1 MVTDKWLVW
10 YGFHS
15 HISSEFCSLLFQQQK
30 RLIDSKVEESTH
42 TYSASTKFDPVLSGN
57 VTIKYQSSQRLM
69 DEICEMNDRKKAI
82 VDSKAAASTNGAKK
96 SKVSPTIS
104 ATTMKRNDVKKFVEE
119 LCRRT
124 NIAVQEIAQQQSIY
138 QQQNS
143 SSSNNNSCNTHN
155 HSAALPIKRG
165 DRIELEGHPPVYTF
179 VYHRDKKWKKPYC
192 IKINATHYNKLYTMF
207 VQVHNNSGSGN
218 TTAEDQDDHLRFRD
232 RHGKLTMTTHVFH
245 YLVMILLLRYSSLSG
260 GQLLLD
266 LRGGGMQG
274 AVHDSVFD
282 TLSQVFVAPPQL
294 HDTIVE
300 CFASPLNAYVLSG
313 YYSAFASD
321 IDWHFGS
328 RGNFLNEW
336 ICDGCCEANPPFA
349 PGIMS
354 AMADRIQSNILLAN
368 ERDSPVTFIVIVPH
382 GGSDH
387 DPHRAAAKRFG
398 SIALQQMTQSE
409 YCTYHFIL
417 PAKDHGYIEGAQ
429 HLRPTRYKESLYDT
443 SIVVL
448 QSHKARTNTEQQQP
462 VMDQTTFEE
471 QIRQAFVS
479 RHRTEVESRK

>member
-1 MVTDKWLVW
+1 MHDK
-10 YGFHS
+10 
-15 HISSEFCSLLFQQQK
+15 K
-30 RLIDSKVEESTH
+30 KES
-42 TYSASTKFDPVLSGN
+42 A
-57 VTIKYQSSQRLM
+57 
-69 DEICEMNDRKKAI
+69 
-82 VDSKAAASTNGAKK
+82 KAAAAAAPATTFKK
-96 SKVSPTIS
+96 SKTSTSGPSSV
-104 ATTMKRNDVKKFVEE
+104 ALKRNDIKKIVQE

-124 NIAVQEIAQQQSIY
+124 NTAVLEIAQQQGIY
-138 QQQNS
+138 EQQNS
-143 SSSNNNSCNTHN
+143 SNN

-165 DRIELEGHPPVYTF
+165 DRIELEGHPPVYTL

-207 VQVHNNSGSGN
+207 VQVHHGGSNDGQCLLFK
-218 TTAEDQDDHLRFRD
+218 DS
-232 RHGKLTMTTHVFH
+232 HGKLTMTTHVFH

-282 TLSQVFVAPPQL
+282 TLSQVFVPQP

-300 CFASPLNAYVLSG
+300 CFASPLNAYIISG
-313 YYSAFASD
+313 FYSAFAAD

-328 RGNFLNEW
+328 RGNFLNEV

-354 AMADRIQSNILLAN
+354 AMADRIQSNIEIAN
-368 ERDSPVTFIVIVPH
+368 ERDSMVTFIVIVPH
-382 GGSDH
+382 GGSDN
-387 DPHRAAAKRFG
+387 DTHRAAAKRYG
-398 SIALQQMTQSE
+398 SIALQQMIQSE
-409 YCTYHFIL
+409 FCTYHFIL
-417 PAKDHGYIEGAQ
+417 PAKEHGYIEGAQ

-443 SIVVL
+443 SVVVL
-448 QSHKARTNTEQQQP
+448 QSTKARTNTDRY
-462 VMDQTTFEE
+462 MDRSTFEE

-479 RHRTEVESRK
+479 RHRMEVESRK

>member
-1 MVTDKWLVW
+1 LTVGIASKTLTYIAYV
-10 YGFHS
+10 FFT
-15 HISSEFCSLLFQQQK
+15 FCVCVSI

-57 VTIKYQSSQRLM
+57 VTLQYQSSQRLM
-69 DEICEMNDRKKAI
+69 DEICEMNDRKK
-82 VDSKAAASTNGAKK
+82 DSVNAKAAAASTTTSKK
-96 SKVSPTIS
+96 TKTSPS
-104 ATTMKRNDVKKFVEE
+104 TTAASLPLKRNDVKKIVAE

-124 NIAVQEIAQQQSIY
+124 NTAVHEIAQQQHIY
-138 QQQNS
+138 QQQQQYSNS
-143 SSSNNNSCNTHN
+143 SSSRSSHK
-155 HSAALPIKRG
+155 HSAAQLPIKRG
-165 DRIELEGHPPVYTF
+165 DRIELEGHPPVYTL
-179 VYHRDKKWKKPYC
+179 VYHRDKKWQKPYC

-207 VQVHNNSGSGN
+207 VQVHGGGTGSTM
-218 TTAEDQDDHLRFRD
+218 TTDQLRFKD
-232 RHGKLTMTTHVFH
+232 HHGKLTMTTHVFH

-282 TLSQVFVAPPQL
+282 TLSQVFIPQS

-300 CFASPLNAYVLSG
+300 CFASPMNAYIISG

-328 RGNFLNEW
+328 RGNFLNEL
-336 ICDGCCEANPPFA
+336 IVDGCCEANPPFA

-354 AMADRIQSNILLAN
+354 AMADRIQANIAVAN
-368 ERDSPVTFIVIVPH
+368 DRDSMVTFVVIVPH
-382 GGSDH
+382 GGSDQ
-387 DPHRAAAKRFG
+387 DAHRAAAKRYG
-398 SIALQQMTQSE
+398 SIALQQMTESE

-417 PAKDHGYIEGAQ
+417 PAKEHGYIEGAQ

-448 QSHKARTNTEQQQP
+448 QSTKARRNTEP
-462 VMDQTTFEE
+462 TVDQSTFEE

-479 RHRTEVESRK
+479 RHRMEVESRK